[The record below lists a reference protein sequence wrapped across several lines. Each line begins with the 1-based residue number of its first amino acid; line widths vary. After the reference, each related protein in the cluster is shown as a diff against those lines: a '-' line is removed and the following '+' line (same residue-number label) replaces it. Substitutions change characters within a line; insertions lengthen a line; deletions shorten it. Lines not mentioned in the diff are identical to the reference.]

1 MVAFPDSSV
10 AGAVMG
16 QITGP
21 SEVAVHDV
29 VAVAVEESFAAAA
42 AAAALSRLRLL
53 EESWPS

>member
-42 AAAALSRLRLL
+42 AAALSRLRLL